1 MPFKGSTINMH
12 FLFYISH
19 LFRRRVELI
28 KIFDTDFQELD
39 EFQKVKL
46 FIKFI
51 KIQSLLYERSK
62 HKKNPCFEVK
72 QGLSLTQTNERKTTF
87 CSSFTQFK
95 IRIIIG

>member
-1 MPFKGSTINMH
+1 MH

-62 HKKNPCFEVK
+62 HKKN
-72 QGLSLTQTNERKTTF
+72 LASR
-87 CSSFTQFK
+87 
-95 IRIIIG
+95 